1 MKHFKF
7 ALVGLAALAGATVV
21 ALLLLGAV
29 GERGG
34 TVAHAAQPLDVDC
47 DLLAATNDAV
57 DVFLDDEGVLFDN
70 LGDLYSSAIQDQA
83 VFEQLSDLIL
93 FFSGGA
99 IQFDSATQTISTNGK
114 CGLAPQLLD
123 NLRN

>member
-1 MKHFKF
+1 MNHFRF

-57 DVFLDDEGVLFDN
+57 DVFLDGEGVLFDN
-70 LGDLYSSAIQDQA
+70 LGDLYASAIQDQA
-83 VFEQLSDLIL
+83 VFELLRDLTL
-93 FFSGGA
+93 FFSAGE
-99 IQFDSATQTISTNGK
+99 IFFDSATQTVSTNGK
-114 CGLAPQLLD
+114 CGLTPQLLD
-123 NLRN
+123 NVSN